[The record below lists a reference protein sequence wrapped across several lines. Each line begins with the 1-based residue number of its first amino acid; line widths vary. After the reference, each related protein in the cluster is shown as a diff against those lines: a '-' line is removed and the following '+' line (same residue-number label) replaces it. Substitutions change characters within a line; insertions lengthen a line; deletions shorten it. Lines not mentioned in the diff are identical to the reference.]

1 MAENVEL
8 ELESDQNNSMKFT
21 HSYYRPSLNL
31 DGYKKAL
38 DKQMKEAL
46 AQGLMEWLSAMLIE
60 VPLWSGASRATF
72 VKLAQHIDVQVP
84 VSGGPAP
91 FDRTGEGMTASKGE
105 FVAEIESGQ
114 YYFTY
119 GTSLPWLIWN
129 EYHNAN
135 VDPDPT
141 LFYRLKKPGP
151 YEFQTKG
158 ATVFLHMM
166 RLVDL
171 PRVAPYIQGMPVR

>member
-1 MAENVEL
+1 
-8 ELESDQNNSMKFT
+8 MKFT
-21 HSYYRPSLNL
+21 YSYRRPSLDLN
-31 DGYKKAL
+31 GYKKVL
-38 DKQMKEAL
+38 DKRMKEAL
-46 AQGLMEWLSAMLIE
+46 AQGLMEWLSAVLIE

-72 VKLAQHIDVQVP
+72 VKLAQHIDFSVP

-91 FDRTGEGMTASKGE
+91 VDRTGEGMTASKGE
-105 FVAEIESGQ
+105 FVADIESGL
-114 YYFTY
+114 YIFTY

-151 YEFQTKG
+151 YEFQIKG
-158 ATVFLHMM
+158 VTAFMHTT

-171 PRVAPYIQGMPVR
+171 PRVAPFIHVVSVR

>member
-1 MAENVEL
+1 
-8 ELESDQNNSMKFT
+8 MKFT
-21 HSYYRPSLNL
+21 HSYRRPGL
-31 DGYKKAL
+31 DLAGYKKAL

-46 AQGLMEWLSAMLIE
+46 AQGLMEWLNAVLVE

-72 VKLAQHIDVQVP
+72 VKLAQHIDFSVP
-84 VSGGPAP
+84 TSGGPAP
-91 FDRTGEGMTASKGE
+91 MDRTGEGMGASKGE
-105 FVAEIESGQ
+105 FEANIESGQ
-114 YYFTY
+114 YSFTY

-151 YEFQTKG
+151 YDFQTKG
-158 ATVFLHMM
+158 KAAFVHMT
-166 RLVDL
+166 RLVGL
-171 PRVAPYIQGMPVR
+171 PPVAPHMRGVAVR